1 MNDGTLPKQIAMSFG
16 EEDEDDGARVREN
29 GREPLNTA
37 SHSNSASLVPSTPNG
52 TPPAGYQAPPTSTT
66 PFVSDDFAISLLAIS
81 RVRGIGPKTL
91 RLLIDHFGDPS
102 GVWTADEA
110 DLIDVLQR
118 AKVKDS
124 ISAATTLL
132 GDQAA
137 LHDAAEHDVKRL
149 QAANVQLIGK
159 QHAVFPRRLAN
170 RPDGPYWLFVEGN
183 LDALQ
188 APLIGIVG
196 TRKPSAIGI
205 QAAERLTAIVCREG
219 FGIVSGLAEGIDAS
233 AHRVGLYYRST
244 QVAVLGTGIDIVFPA
259 STESTRWK
267 ILETGGAVISE
278 YFPGDSYSR
287 ANFVQR
293 NRIQA
298 ALSLA
303 LCPVESQEKSGTTHT
318 LNFAEQY
325 HRPIFG
331 VQRGQPALHNDM
343 VRLLTKRDA
352 PIFDL
357 NDTPGMTELLDWL
370 KTIIPAD
377 AWPQEKP
384 SVDRWFF
391 QELLRQIDDIM
402 DDIPINTNDLQWLQ
416 EQIARRSNP
425 TSSRSSEKDAA

>member
-1 MNDGTLPKQIAMSFG
+1 MMNDRMLPKQIAMSFG
-16 EEDEDDGARVREN
+16 EEDEDDGARVDDALQSLS
-29 GREPLNTA
+29 GQLA
-37 SHSNSASLVPSTPNG
+37 SSTSNG
-52 TPPAGYQAPPTSTT
+52 TMQSAHQVTSPTPP
-66 PFVSDDFAISLLAIS
+66 PFVSDDFAVSLLAIS

-102 GVWTADEA
+102 RIWTADESEV
-110 DLIDVLQR
+110 IDVLQH

-124 ISAATTLL
+124 IGAGAALL

-137 LHDAAEHDVKRL
+137 LRDAAQHDIKRL
-149 QAANVQLIGK
+149 QAANIQLIGK
-159 QHAVFPRRLAN
+159 HHAVFPRRLADT
-170 RPDGPYWLFVEGN
+170 PDGPYWLFVEGN

-233 AHRVGLYYRST
+233 AHRVGLYYRAT

-278 YFPGDSYSR
+278 YFPGDTYSR

-303 LCPVESQEKSGTTHT
+303 LCPVESQQKSGTAHT
-318 LNFAEQY
+318 LNFAQQY
-325 HRPIFG
+325 QRPIFG
-331 VQRGQPALHNDM
+331 VQRGQPAMHNDM
-343 VRLLTKRDA
+343 VRLLTERKA
-352 PIFDL
+352 PVFDL
-357 NDTPGMTELLDWL
+357 KGSPGMTQLVDWL
-370 KTIIPAD
+370 RTIVPAD
-377 AWPQEKP
+377 MWPREKLH
-384 SVDRWFF
+384 VDRWFF
-391 QELLRQIDDIM
+391 QDLLRQIDDIM
-402 DDIPINTNDLQWLQ
+402 GDIPINIQDLQWLE
-416 EQIARRSNP
+416 EQIARRANP
-425 TSSRSSEKDAA
+425 SSGRSSEKDAA